1 MKKNLF
7 ERFRDGE
14 LGEIQKR
21 AFSFASRSHLADEF
35 YFLAGF
41 FIGRHFD
48 EVLQADMDDS
58 EKKAQQKYNALHEDN
73 VRMQKELESARTEI
87 ERLRDALDGY
97 IKD

>member
-21 AFSFASRSHLADEF
+21 AFSFASLSHLADEF
-35 YFLAGF
+35 YFRAGF

-48 EVLQADMDDS
+48 EVLQADMDDL

-73 VRMQKELESARTEI
+73 VRMQKALEDTRAGI
-87 ERLRDALDGY
+87 ERLMDALDGY

>member
-1 MKKNLF
+1 MEKNIF
-7 ERFRDGE
+7 ERFRDNE

-21 AFSFASRSHLADEF
+21 AFTFASRSHIVEE
-35 YFLAGF
+35 YNFLAGF

-58 EKKAQQKYNALHEDN
+58 KKKAQQKYNALHKDN
-73 VRMQKELESARTEI
+73 MRMQKALEDAQAEI